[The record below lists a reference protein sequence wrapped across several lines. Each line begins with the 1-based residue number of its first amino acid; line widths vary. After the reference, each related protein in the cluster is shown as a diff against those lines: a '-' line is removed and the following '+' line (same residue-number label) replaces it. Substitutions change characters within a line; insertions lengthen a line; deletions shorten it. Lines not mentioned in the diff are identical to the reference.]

1 MFTSSRQINATE
13 GPILPQMLRYSLP
26 LLLSSLVQQLFNS
39 VDIAVLG
46 NMADTTSVAAVGAT
60 SVTKNLLISL
70 FFGITTGMCVILA
83 RALGS
88 RDAQKV
94 KHTIDTAILFSLGGG
109 IFLAVIGWVF
119 SPALMTWSDCPADCF
134 DGAVLSLRL
143 YSLTAPAMLL
153 KDCASR
159 MLTTAGNTKSSL
171 YFMLAGGSAKVV
183 STVLLCLLLPNK
195 VLAVSL
201 GTTLSQT
208 LWAALALR
216 RLCSGKDPVHL
227 QLRTLTPDLHTLG
240 LILSQGIPI
249 SLYNCLF
256 PLANMQIQTA
266 INSYGSAVIAGN
278 SAGIAMESMV
288 DAFINT
294 TCSAGAVFVG
304 QNLGAEKPD
313 RVRRSV
319 WMTIG
324 IDLVFI
330 TALCVSVYFTGH
342 FWLGLLLPDNPQAV
356 EYAMLRMLF
365 VFSIRSFHGLNMV
378 LGQILQSFGYS
389 FLSSLNSVICVF
401 GIRIAWMTWIYPR
414 FQTYRMLVACFPV
427 SWVFLFLL
435 SATMVAVVLLRY
447 RKGKYK
453 KL

>member
-13 GPILPQMLRYSLP
+13 GPILPQMLQYSLP

-60 SVTKNLLISL
+60 SITKNLMISL

-88 RDAQKV
+88 RDAAKV
-94 KHTIDTAILFSLGGG
+94 KRTVDTALLFSLCGG
-109 IFLAVIGWVF
+109 IFLAVVGWIF
-119 SPALMTWSDCPADCF
+119 SPALMRLTDCPADCF
-134 DGAVLSLRL
+134 DGAVLSLRV
-143 YSLTAPAMLL
+143 YALTAPLMLL
-153 KDCASR
+153 KDAASR
-159 MLTTAGNTKSSL
+159 ILTTAGNTKSSL
-171 YFMLAGGSAKVV
+171 YFMFVGGTAKVV
-183 STVLLCLLLPNK
+183 FTILLCLIMPNK

-201 GTTLSQT
+201 GTTISQ
-208 LWAALALR
+208 LIWAGLALR

-227 QLRTLTPDLHTLG
+227 QLRILSPDLRTLG

-278 SAGIAMESMV
+278 SAAIAMESVV

-294 TCSAGAVFVG
+294 TCSAGSVFVG

-313 RVRRSV
+313 RVRRSL
-319 WMTIG
+319 WLCIG
-324 IDLVFI
+324 LDLVVI
-330 TALCVSVYFTGH
+330 TVLCVSVYLTGH
-342 FWLGLLLPDNPQAV
+342 FWMGLLLPDNPEAV
-356 EYAMLRMLF
+356 EYAMIRMLF
-365 VFSIRSFHGLNMV
+365 VFLPRSFHGLNMV
-378 LGQILQSFGYS
+378 LGQLLQSFGYS
-389 FLSSLNSVICVF
+389 SLSSLNSVICVF
-401 GIRIAWMTWIYPR
+401 GIRIAWMTWVYPR
-414 FQTYRMLVACFPV
+414 FQTYQMLVACFPF
-427 SWVFLFLL
+427 SWIFLFLL
-435 SATMVAVVLLRY
+435 SFVMLTVVLLRY
-447 RKGKYK
+447 RKGIYK
-453 KL
+453 RL